1 VFASAEEVPF
11 VDEVA
16 LVEASNTF
24 IEEEASGLLPSRA
37 EIGKHY
43 YILQPFVFW
52 RLFVLPSVDMLL
64 ETWRQDFCCKFG
76 WLGCFGP
83 ITVTSNTA

>member
-24 IEEEASGLLPSRA
+24 IEEEGSGLLPSRS

-43 YILQPFVFW
+43 YILQPFV
-52 RLFVLPSVDMLL
+52 L
-64 ETWRQDFCCKFG
+64 
-76 WLGCFGP
+76 
-83 ITVTSNTA
+83 